1 MSSKYKYTAAKYL
14 ILLAI
19 AGFVV
24 FSVISNRSSKAPFE
38 DVRAAVEQ
46 SIDAQAMRDVG
57 NKGLRRYYKLKETE
71 FDGVLMYQ
79 SVSGMSAEEILLLKV
94 KDPTQI
100 ETVKESIEKRRE
112 TRINDFA
119 AYAPN
124 EAALMEQAEL
134 LVKGEYVLFLPYS
147 KADEVKAAFITALGE

>member
-1 MSSKYKYTAAKYL
+1 MKSIKYTLAKYL

-24 FSVISNRSSKAPFE
+24 LCVLANKGSTAPFE
-38 DVRAAVEQ
+38 NVRSAVEGV
-46 SIDAQAMRDVG
+46 IDPESMRDAG

-71 FDGVLMYQ
+71 FDGVLLYQ

-94 KDPTQI
+94 KDPSQL
-100 ETVKESIEKRRE
+100 EAVKAAIEKRRE
-112 TRINDFA
+112 ARINDFA

-124 EAALMEQAEL
+124 EAALLENAEL
-134 LVKGEYVLFLPYS
+134 IVKGEYLLYLPYS
-147 KADEVKAAFITALGE
+147 GADQVKEAFLTALGE